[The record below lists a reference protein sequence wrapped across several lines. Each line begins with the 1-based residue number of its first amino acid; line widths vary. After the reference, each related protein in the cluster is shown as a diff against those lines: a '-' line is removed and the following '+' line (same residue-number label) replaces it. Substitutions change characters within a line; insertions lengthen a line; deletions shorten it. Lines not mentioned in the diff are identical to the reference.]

1 MRMQGRQNIR
11 GVVLSACIV
20 FGVCTVVF
28 SGETSAPAI
37 SVADFETGLP
47 QGVVGQHARLSVTQE
62 NAAGGKACL
71 QAVSDGGDKKAV
83 IRLPLSGGTNL
94 AQARALAAA
103 VRVTGA
109 QEPVALRWYGLDAA
123 NYAVWQRRFT
133 VKPGD
138 GWARLEF
145 PLALWRW
152 GNSRIGD
159 WSDVRALG
167 LQVESRFGEL
177 WLDDVRLLTGSRG
190 EANALPDSDWLTKL
204 AFPGRTVRSHTADGC
219 LVATDAPDALS
230 DDNLKLFAANMSR
243 TRAWTKRVFGEA
255 ARPVLKG
262 QPVALLIFTTRAEWL
277 AFYERLGKEW
287 DAVIP
292 PPQSGGYTVQ
302 DIAASTFDPKQG
314 VRPVFLHE
322 GAHAIFSRD
331 LRLLTGVP
339 EHSWMQEA
347 LANYLQ
353 LCVYPQSA
361 RRSDYVKNFAAG
373 VAGDSFFRPL
383 SELMGKPVTTKH
395 YLQLASLAAFLIE
408 EKPEWLRGITAG
420 LQENKPI
427 EAILKDC
434 GTDTAALEKAW
445 LEWGRKRFATGAGAE
460 QTEIFAAPEEWRTT
474 GG

>member
-1 MRMQGRQNIR
+1 
-11 GVVLSACIV
+11 V
-20 FGVCTVVF
+20 
-28 SGETSAPAI
+28 
-37 SVADFETGLP
+37 
-47 QGVVGQHARLSVTQE
+47 SVTQE
-62 NAAGGKACL
+62 NAAGGKAC
-71 QAVSDGGDKKAV
+71 ARVVSDGGDKKAV
-83 IRLPLSGGTNL
+83 IKLPLPADTSM

-109 QEPVALRWYGLDAA
+109 QEAVTLRWYGLDAT
-123 NYAVWQRRFT
+123 NHVIWQRRFT
-133 VKPGD
+133 VAPGD
-138 GWARLEF
+138 AWGRMEF

-152 GNSRIGD
+152 GSSRIGD
-159 WSDVRALG
+159 WSDVRALA

-190 EANALPDSDWLTKL
+190 EASALLEDDWLTKL
-204 AFPGRTVRSHTADGC
+204 AFPSPQPPPAAGRGKGEGRTVRSHTENGC
-219 LVATDAPDALS
+219 FVATDAPATLS

-262 QPVALLIFTTRAEWL
+262 QPVALLIFSTREDWL

-302 DIAASTFDPKQG
+302 DIAASTFDAKQG

-373 VAGDSFFRPL
+373 VTGDSFFRPL

-434 GTDTAALEKAW
+434 GTDAAALEKAW
-445 LEWGRKRFATGAGAE
+445 LEWGRKRFAAEKAGE
-460 QTEIFAAPEEWRTT
+460 GEPEFFAVPKEMTLP
-474 GG
+474 